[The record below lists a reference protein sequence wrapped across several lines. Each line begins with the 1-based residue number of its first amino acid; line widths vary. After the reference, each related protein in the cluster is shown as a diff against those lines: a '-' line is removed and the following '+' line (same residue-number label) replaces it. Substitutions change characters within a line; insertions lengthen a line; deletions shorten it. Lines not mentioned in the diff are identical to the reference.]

1 MSDFLLPM
9 RRRVGGFVVA
19 VISTVGAT
27 GCATHN
33 TGENYRPFVDT
44 KGVDFAKYEADLRDC
59 QQYAAQVAGAADQA
73 VAGAVAGAIFGALI
87 AAAAGGGYSRNQHAA
102 VGAVAGAAGGAA
114 SGERDQRSVINR
126 RLSGRGYSVLQ

>member
-1 MSDFLLPM
+1 MPTGVCPIRYRASVLALA
-9 RRRVGGFVVA
+9 FV
-19 VISTVGAT
+19 VGAT

-33 TGENYRPFVDT
+33 TGQNYRPLVDT
-44 KGVDFAKYEADLRDC
+44 KGVDYARYEADLRNC
-59 QQYAAQVAGAADQA
+59 QQYATQVSGAAEKA
-73 VAGAVAGAIFGALI
+73 VAGAIAGAIFGALI

-102 VGAVAGAAGGAA
+102 VGAVAGAAGGAV